1 MNLLTPEGQRWDC
14 HACGACC
21 HLYELGPVEV
31 EVVRDLERRQIEG
44 HWAPAKDGWYERRRA
59 ADGRAAYFLTHRDGH
74 CVFLMPD
81 RRCAVHAAFG
91 EAAKPGFCR
100 EYPFHLAQRG
110 DGLAVVVRP
119 SCQSHHRG
127 ATPLADQA
135 PAAAALPRAMSV
147 RRADPPAIAV
157 EPGILLP
164 EAQVVDVERAL
175 LAAVPT
181 TGETRVTAQRR
192 TVRAFVAG
200 TDTPPDPERARLATG
215 AIVEGVRRLMA
226 HAAGDDDA
234 DPHRRA
240 FAAESER
247 LLAAALPRLG
257 GAASGPA
264 GAPLDAYLADLTA
277 SFLLARWYL
286 GLGGLAQGLGFLAVQ
301 ASLAATAPDLDA
313 AAALVARWTRL
324 TENAAVLGLLR
335 RAEPALL
342 DVYRYG

>member
-1 MNLLTPEGQRWDC
+1 
-14 HACGACC
+14 
-21 HLYELGPVEV
+21 
-31 EVVRDLERRQIEG
+31 
-44 HWAPAKDGWYERRRA
+44 
-59 ADGRAAYFLTHRDGH
+59 
-74 CVFLMPD
+74 
-81 RRCAVHAAFG
+81 
-91 EAAKPGFCR
+91 
-100 EYPFHLAQRG
+100 
-110 DGLAVVVRP
+110 
-119 SCQSHHRG
+119 
-127 ATPLADQA
+127 
-135 PAAAALPRAMSV
+135 
-147 RRADPPAIAV
+147 
-157 EPGILLP
+157 
-164 EAQVVDVERAL
+164 
-175 LAAVPT
+175 
-181 TGETRVTAQRR
+181 
-192 TVRAFVAG
+192 VRAFVAA

-226 HAAGDDDA
+226 HAAGDADA

-257 GAASGPA
+257 TT
-264 GAPLDAYLADLTA
+264 APQPPHLDAYLAGLTA